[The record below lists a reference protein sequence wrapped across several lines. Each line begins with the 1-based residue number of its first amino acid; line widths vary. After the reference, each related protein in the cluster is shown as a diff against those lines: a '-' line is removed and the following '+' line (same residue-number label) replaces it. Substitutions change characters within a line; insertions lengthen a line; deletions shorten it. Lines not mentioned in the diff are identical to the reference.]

1 MEGLENRVFLRDCMA
16 ACSLLKLSVRYCFSA
31 SVSQLTWSGRSLTQK
46 KKNTAKARAGI
57 ASRMKS
63 SCQPCMP
70 KKELSSSTPA
80 SGAPM
85 MFESSSDVSMR
96 LVARARSPAVNQRG
110 KSTE

>member
-1 MEGLENRVFLRDCMA
+1 MP
-16 ACSLLKLSVRYCFSA
+16 
-31 SVSQLTWSGRSLTQK
+31 
-46 KKNTAKARAGI
+46 KKNRTENSRAGT
-57 ASRMKS
+57 ASMMKS